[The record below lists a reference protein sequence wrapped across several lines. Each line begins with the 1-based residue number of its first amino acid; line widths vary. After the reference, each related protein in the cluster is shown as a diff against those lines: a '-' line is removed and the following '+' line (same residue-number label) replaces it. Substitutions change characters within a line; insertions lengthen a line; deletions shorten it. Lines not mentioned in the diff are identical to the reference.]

1 MGNLPVLGQDFVNN
15 DLFMINDH
23 LEALGMDKWEPA
35 DIQDLLDW
43 SGRKGLEKVAKEL
56 GLDYGDRHD
65 ALEDACITQQA
76 YEIYKKR

>member
-1 MGNLPVLGQDFVNN
+1 
-15 DLFMINDH
+15 
-23 LEALGMDKWEPA
+23 MDKWEPT